1 MTQLSILTTS
11 RTALLVPDTDHVELS
26 RLIQEIA
33 WRIDHLQAATVAE
46 LVSNDVE
53 FRADPD
59 NPVLGREAM
68 AAWGAGFDAAN
79 PLPGIR
85 HSVSNARFVD
95 TGDGTASGTSMLTAY
110 FTPAGQAPTTAPFA
124 VGEDHDT
131 FVRTAE
137 GWKLA
142 SRLWVPM
149 AIR

>member
-1 MTQLSILTTS
+1 MSLLTTS
-11 RTALLVPDTDHVELS
+11 SSAMLVSDEDYVELS

-33 WRIDHLQAATVAE
+33 WRIDNLKAVTVVELVTDDAE
-46 LVSNDVE
+46 LQTH
-53 FRADPD
+53 PD
-59 NPVLGREAM
+59 NPVFGREAI

-95 TGDGTASGTSMLTAY
+95 NGDGTATGTSMLTAY
-110 FTPAGQAPTTAPFA
+110 FTPAGQAATTVPFA

-131 FVRTAE
+131 FVRTPD

-142 SRLWVPM
+142 SRLWVPLAM
-149 AIR
+149 R